1 MTPSKPYLIRAFFD
15 WILDN
20 DLTPHL
26 LIDADFPGTM
36 VPEQHVQNGQIILN
50 ISPGAVQNL
59 QLDND
64 LISFSAR
71 FSGAPF
77 AISFSPDAVL
87 GIYANENGQGML
99 FEPTLPEEAETT
111 EKEDEPPKRTPGG
124 PSLKVVK

>member
-15 WILDN
+15 WIVDN

-26 LIDADFPGTM
+26 LIDAEFPGTL

-59 QLDND
+59 QLDNE

-71 FSGAPF
+71 FSGTPF

-99 FEPTLPEEAETT
+99 FELTAPGEPETAE
-111 EKEDEPPKRTPGG
+111 EDESPKKPPGG

>member
-26 LIDADFPGTM
+26 LIDAEFPGTL

-59 QLDND
+59 QLDNE

-99 FEPTLPEEAETT
+99 FEPTVPEDAEMV
-111 EKEDEPPKRTPGG
+111 EEGESPKKPPGG

>member
-15 WILDN
+15 WIVDN

-26 LIDADFPGTM
+26 LIDAEFPGTL

-59 QLDND
+59 QLDNE

-71 FSGAPF
+71 FSGTPF

-99 FEPTLPEEAETT
+99 FEPTAPGEPETAE
-111 EKEDEPPKRTPGG
+111 EDESPKKPPGG

>member
-1 MTPSKPYLIRAFFD
+1 MTPSKPYLIRAFYD

-36 VPEQHVQNGQIILN
+36 VPEQHIQNGQIILN

-59 QLDND
+59 QLDNE
-64 LISFSAR
+64 LINFSAR
-71 FSGAPF
+71 FSGEPF

-99 FEPTLPEEAETT
+99 FEPTLPEETDKIE
-111 EKEDEPPKRTPGG
+111 EDEAPKKPTGG

>member
-26 LIDADFPGTM
+26 LIDADFPDTL

-59 QLDND
+59 QLDNE

-71 FSGAPF
+71 FSGTPF

-99 FEPTLPEEAETT
+99 FEPTAAEETETV
-111 EKEDEPPKRTPGG
+111 EEEEPPKKPPGG

>member
-15 WILDN
+15 WIVDN

-26 LIDADFPGTM
+26 LIDAEFPGTL

-59 QLDND
+59 QLNNE

-71 FSGAPF
+71 FSATPF

-99 FEPTLPEEAETT
+99 FEPTAPGEPETAE
-111 EKEDEPPKRTPGG
+111 EDESPKKPPGG